1 VIQDF
6 LFLIIDGDCLL
17 LYMNIDLKQRNKLND
32 QWITKL
38 DATCVVKGHQQTI
51 HCIHVCLIN

>member
-32 QWITKL
+32 Q
-38 DATCVVKGHQQTI
+38 
-51 HCIHVCLIN
+51 